1 MSSLEYKT
9 TAEIKVP
16 EKLIDWI
23 IGQDNG
29 VNIIRKAASQRR
41 NVLLMGQPGTGKSM
55 LAQAMAEL
63 MPAEDLEDVLCYPNT
78 MDENHPVIRVV
89 KTYPKDEK
97 QMVVKMDAPAR
108 MGHLK
113 AKPDSAGEKGEK
125 SEKTEN
131 KKMQDVGQG
140 RLIVEQ
146 ERMRARLSAR
156 SGISPGMMLI
166 GLALI
171 FILIL
176 SFSGWS
182 LGEENK
188 YLLPATV
195 IALSFIIA
203 AMIFSSQ
210 ISRRAGF
217 FESAETKLIVDNSG
231 KKTAP
236 FVDATGAKAG
246 SLFGD
251 VKHDPLQC
259 IPQGECILYA
269 DGNVVPIEQIV
280 DKYFIGEETGE
291 KKIETP
297 EFVLGGADEEYK
309 IQKTRVLRVFKR
321 RYTDD
326 LIKVKTR
333 SGCVARVTPNHP
345 FAVLGD
351 DGKIEYVEAGRVS
364 PSLRV
369 AIPEKIP
376 ENGCSKISLEMVRFV
391 ADVLADGAISSRR
404 VDFKLKRDFKIKQI
418 AEDINAIGY
427 APRIREYK
435 GATIVSVNSAELVR
449 KLELEL
455 GIRDQKTRTKLIP
468 SEIFNSSPEVM
479 DEFLA
484 HILSLD
490 GYINPQG
497 QFEILSSNKR
507 FLQQL
512 RSLLFKRGMNA
523 KYSTRKDTGYGRAK
537 GKIQHR
543 LRWNHFEWAK
553 KYAELTFNPIHKKN
567 LSEYLE
573 NCTFNKECFDDV
585 MPLSYSKLEQIR
597 FTAGVSKEKVHPDY
611 WSVNTALPDPTR
623 LTRGLLQ
630 KVVLRFKQMVP
641 EDVRVEEISRLAF
654 GEYAFDEIV
663 SIEREPFEG
672 FVYNLTTETGNY
684 FVDFAL
690 THNTGGLG
698 TPAHLRVES
707 GAIHRANKGVLFLD
721 EVSSLGPKSQQE
733 LLTAMQDKKY
743 PITGQS
749 EMSSGAIVRTEPVPC
764 DFVLV
769 AAGNLIDMQN
779 MHPALRSRIRGYGY
793 EIYME
798 DSMPDNEENCRKLM
812 QFVAQEVTKD
822 GKIPHFERAAVD
834 SIIDEARR
842 KAGRKKRLTLK
853 LRELGGIVRAA
864 GDVAKEEG
872 ASFVTKQHVEKAKK
886 LASTL
891 EQQVSQQIID
901 LKKDYKVFNMSGYA
915 VGKVNGLA
923 VMGDGSS
930 GLIMPIV
937 SEVTPS
943 SSKSEGKLIATG
955 KLGEIAKEAVE
966 NVSAVIKKHI
976 GRDVSMYD
984 IHVQFLQTYEG
995 VEGDSASISVAVAV
1009 ISAMEGIPID
1019 QSAAMTGSLS
1029 VRGEVLPVGG
1039 VTAKVEAAIEAGA
1052 RKVLIPS
1059 ANAGDVYLDADKRKK
1074 IEIVPVSTIVDVLE
1088 HALKEGDRKKKLV
1101 KEMKKAMHSLPY

>member
-1 MSSLEYKT
+1 MPPLEYKT
-9 TAEIKVP
+9 TAEVKVP
-16 EKLIDWI
+16 ERLIDWI
-23 IGQDNG
+23 IGQDKG
-29 VNIIRKAASQRR
+29 ANIIRKAASQRR

-63 MPAEDLEDVLCYPNT
+63 MPVEDLEDVLCYPNT

-89 KTYPKDEK
+89 KAYPKEEK
-97 QMVVKMDAPAR
+97 QAIIKTDLPAR
-108 MGHLK
+108 MGSLK
-113 AKPDSAGEKGEK
+113 AGSE

-131 KKMQDVGQG
+131 KKAQEVGQG

-188 YLLPATV
+188 YLIPATV

-210 ISRRAGF
+210 ISRRAGSF
-217 FESAETKLIVDNSG
+217 DSMEPKLIVDNSG
-231 KKTAP
+231 KKAAP

-269 DGNVVPIEQIV
+269 DGNFMPIEQIV
-280 DKYFIGEETGE
+280 DKYFIGEESGE

-321 RYTDD
+321 RYTGD

-351 DGKIEYVEAGRVS
+351 DGKIEYVAAREVS
-364 PSLRV
+364 LGMPV
-369 AIPEKIP
+369 AIK
-376 ENGCSKISLEMVRFV
+376 
-391 ADVLADGAISSRR
+391 
-404 VDFKLKRDFKIKQI
+404 
-418 AEDINAIGY
+418 
-427 APRIREYK
+427 EY
-435 GATIVSVNSAELVR
+435 
-449 KLELEL
+449 
-455 GIRDQKTRTKLIP
+455 
-468 SEIFNSSPEVM
+468 
-479 DEFLA
+479 
-484 HILSLD
+484 
-490 GYINPQG
+490 
-497 QFEILSSNKR
+497 
-507 FLQQL
+507 
-512 RSLLFKRGMNA
+512 
-523 KYSTRKDTGYGRAK
+523 
-537 GKIQHR
+537 
-543 LRWNHFEWAK
+543 
-553 KYAELTFNPIHKKN
+553 
-567 LSEYLE
+567 
-573 NCTFNKECFDDV
+573 
-585 MPLSYSKLEQIR
+585 
-597 FTAGVSKEKVHPDY
+597 
-611 WSVNTALPDPTR
+611 
-623 LTRGLLQ
+623 
-630 KVVLRFKQMVP
+630 VP
-641 EDVRVEEISRLAF
+641 
-654 GEYAFDEIV
+654 DEIV
-663 SIEREPFEG
+663 SIEREPFDG

-698 TPAHLRVES
+698 TPPHLRVES

-721 EVSSLGPKSQQE
+721 EISSLSPKAQQE
-733 LLTAMQDKKY
+733 LLTAMQDKRY

-749 EMSSGAIVRTEPVPC
+749 ELSSGAIVRTEAVPC

-769 AAGNLIDMQN
+769 AAGNLFDIQN

-798 DSMPDNEENCRKLM
+798 DSMPDNEENCKKLV
-812 QFVAQEVTKD
+812 QFVAQEVRKD
-822 GKIPHFERAAVD
+822 GKIPHFERAALD

-872 ASFVTKQHVEKAKK
+872 AGVVTKGHVEKAKR

-901 LKKDYKVFNMSGYA
+901 LKKDYKVFVMKGHA

-955 KLGEIAKEAVE
+955 KLGEIAREAVE

-976 GRDVSMYD
+976 GRDVAVYD

-995 VEGDSASISVAVAV
+995 VEGDSASISVALAV

-1019 QSAAMTGSLS
+1019 QSVAMTGSLS

-1059 ANAGDVYLDADKRKK
+1059 ANAADVYLDAEKRKR
-1074 IEIVPVSTIVDVLE
+1074 IEIVPVGTIVDVLE
-1088 HALKEGDRKKKLV
+1088 HALREGERKKKLV
-1101 KEMKKAMHSLPY
+1101 KEMKKAIPRALG